1 MGSRASS
8 HIRGEGRPSCIRG
21 GPSSAHRA
29 ADTLATVE
37 PFIRLTVPAL
47 PEQVGLIRRVLDAL
61 AETVP
66 LPPRTLEDM
75 RLVVTE
81 ACTNVVRHAYG
92 RDGGPL
98 EVVIRPR
105 DEAVEVI
112 VSDRG
117 RGVHPRTDSDGPGLG
132 LSLIAALTERLDVAH
147 TPGGGTRLAM
157 SFSLRSADPVS
168 VEAG

>member
-8 HIRGEGRPSCIRG
+8 QILGEGRQSCTREGAPDASRATAPS
-21 GPSSAHRA
+21 
-29 ADTLATVE
+29 ATVE
-37 PFIRLTVPAL
+37 PFIRLTVPAQ

-61 AETVP
+61 AESIT

-92 RDGGPL
+92 DDGGPL
-98 EVVIRPR
+98 EIVIRPR
-105 DEAVEVI
+105 DTFVDVV

-117 RGVHPRTDSDGPGLG
+117 RGIYPRTASDGPGLG
-132 LSLIAALTERLDVAH
+132 LSLIEALTERLDVEHA
-147 TPGGGTRLAM
+147 PGAGTRLAM
-157 SFSLRSADPVS
+157 TFSLRSADRAS